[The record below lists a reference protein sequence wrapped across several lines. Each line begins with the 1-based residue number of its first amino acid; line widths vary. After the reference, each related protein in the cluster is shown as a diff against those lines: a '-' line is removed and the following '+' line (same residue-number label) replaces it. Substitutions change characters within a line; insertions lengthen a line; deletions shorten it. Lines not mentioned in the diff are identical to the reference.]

1 MAAGTEHSVAAA
13 THEAKQPL
21 DISRP
26 PAGVLVIDG
35 FLDEAEISDA
45 LTQLERLE
53 QERGDQQ
60 TATCPAKR
68 QFLIN
73 VPAVADRLRSEIDAS
88 LGLVPIEAT
97 EGGAP
102 QQEWLPAR
110 VMRGPTAAHRD
121 EPQSA
126 APWAQNLDATKLD
139 KEAYR
144 GGYIA
149 IVYLGGDGA
158 LVLGSGPAAR
168 EVPVVPGRLVAWP
181 NTDFVHSAHGHE
193 RRLLGPLAVVPGDR
207 TAPLWLTVIASL
219 MLKPRD
225 AYFLQ
230 GMFIAIIAWLI
241 AQLTMGIVF
250 LDDDSKCS
258 SNAAPFGL
266 AIWNLTSFCWKAF
279 IMAYFII
286 FLSCSEDERKA
297 RFHRQVTFYLLV
309 IHWVWIILGLV
320 ITVNI
325 NISGSHSSCPPGLY
339 WFTVLSIA
347 ALYVNMS
354 LMMVP
359 VALEYTKWQALAIG
373 GPCVGACAVVALALA
388 TEVPWFGVILVA
400 ASTFPTLVILNLV
413 AIDVRKLVF
422 YKAYLL
428 EKIEKLEHKLAKAKQ
443 EGDEGD
449 VDEYSRKLADR
460 RAELASLGN
469 SSTRAPREGEVVEAA
484 SVGIIPPGGVEV
496 EAPPGRLGLRFET
509 GTGHLVI
516 SVAPTSALAGRVSV
530 GDRLVSIRAPGREFY
545 CGSLRTGSDI
555 VAEFRA
561 TAGTKR
567 VLTFARDSKRQSLL
581 QAHWEGSRK

>member
-26 PAGVLVIDG
+26 PAGILIVDN

-45 LTQLERLE
+45 LTQLDRLE

-110 VMRGPTAAHRD
+110 VMHGPTAEHRD

-126 APWAQNLDATKLD
+126 APWAQSLDATRQLD
-139 KEAYR
+139 ANKEAYR

-181 NTDFVHSAHGHE
+181 NTDFVHSAVGHE

-207 TAPLWLTVIASL
+207 TAPLWLTVIASAVGGSPIFKGI
-219 MLKPRD
+219 MC
-225 AYFLQ
+225 
-230 GMFIAIIAWLI
+230 AIIAWLI

-279 IMAYFII
+279 IMAYFVI
-286 FLSCSEDERKA
+286 FLKGTEDERKA

-320 ITVNI
+320 ITINI
-325 NISGSHSSCPPGLY
+325 DISGSHSSCPSGLY

-373 GPCVGACAVVALALA
+373 GPIVGACAVVALALA

-413 AIDVRKLVF
+413 AIDVRKFIF

-428 EKIEKLEHKLAKAKQ
+428 EEIEKLEHKLAKAKQ
-443 EGDEGD
+443 EDEPGS

-509 GTGHLVI
+509 GTGHQVI
-516 SVAPTSALAGRVSV
+516 SVSASSPLAGRVSV

-581 QAHWEGSRK
+581 QAH

>member
-1 MAAGTEHSVAAA
+1 MVRPGRGG
-13 THEAKQPL
+13 EAKQPL

-26 PAGVLVIDG
+26 PAGILIVDN

-45 LTQLERLE
+45 LTQLDRLE

-97 EGGAP
+97 EGAP

-126 APWAQNLDATKLD
+126 APWAQNLDDATKLD
-139 KEAYR
+139 ANKEAYR

-219 MLKPRD
+219 MLSPME
-225 AYFLQ
+225 AA
-230 GMFIAIIAWLI
+230 FIQVTMGGIIAWLI

-279 IMAYFII
+279 IMAFFII
-286 FLSCSEDERKA
+286 GQMLPCAWFRSSNDKAGATRRDELVLY
-297 RFHRQVTFYLLV
+297 VTFYLLA
-309 IHWVWIILGLV
+309 IHMVWIILGSV
-320 ITVNI
+320 ITAQI
-325 NISGSHSSCPPGLY
+325 PRHSSCPSGLY
-339 WFTVLSIA
+339 WFTAVSIS

-354 LMMVP
+354 MMMVP
-359 VALEYTKWQALAIG
+359 AALKYTKWTALAIG
-373 GPCVGACAVVALALA
+373 GLIVVACTIVALDQA
-388 TEVPWFGVILVA
+388 TELPAFGVILVA
-400 ASTFPTLVILNLV
+400 ASTFPASVIVGLM
-413 AIDVRKLVF
+413 AIDVCSWWRG
-422 YKAYLL
+422 A
-428 EKIEKLEHKLAKAKQ
+428 
-443 EGDEGD
+443 
-449 VDEYSRKLADR
+449 
-460 RAELASLGN
+460 
-469 SSTRAPREGEVVEAA
+469 AP
-484 SVGIIPPGGVEV
+484 
-496 EAPPGRLGLRFET
+496 
-509 GTGHLVI
+509 
-516 SVAPTSALAGRVSV
+516 
-530 GDRLVSIRAPGREFY
+530 
-545 CGSLRTGSDI
+545 
-555 VAEFRA
+555 
-561 TAGTKR
+561 K
-567 VLTFARDSKRQSLL
+567 K
-581 QAHWEGSRK
+581 KKKK

>member
-26 PAGVLVIDG
+26 PAGILIVDG

-88 LGLVPIEAT
+88 LGLVTIEAT

-126 APWAQNLDATKLD
+126 APWAQSLDATKLD

-181 NTDFVHSAHGHE
+181 NTDFVHSAVGHE

-219 MLKPRD
+219 MLKPREV
-225 AYFLQ
+225 YFLQ
-230 GMFIAIIAWLI
+230 GMFIAIVAWLI

-279 IMAYFII
+279 IMAFFVI
-286 FLSCSEDERKA
+286 SAGEGGEREQ
-297 RFHRQVTFYLLV
+297 RFRGQVTFYLLV
-309 IHWVWIILGLV
+309 VHMVWIILGSV
-320 ITVNI
+320 ITAQI
-325 NISGSHSSCPPGLY
+325 PRHSSCPSRLY
-339 WFTVLSIA
+339 WFTVVSIL
-347 ALYVNMS
+347 ALYVNTSM
-354 LMMVP
+354 MMVP
-359 VALEYTKWQALAIG
+359 AALKYTKWRVLAIG
-373 GPCVGACAVVALALA
+373 GLIVVACTIVALDQA
-388 TEVPWFGVILVA
+388 TELPTFGVILVA
-400 ASTFPTLVILNLV
+400 ASTFPASVILGLV
-413 AIDVRKLVF
+413 AIDVLSLCRWAAPKRK
-422 YKAYLL
+422 K
-428 EKIEKLEHKLAKAKQ
+428 K
-443 EGDEGD
+443 
-449 VDEYSRKLADR
+449 
-460 RAELASLGN
+460 
-469 SSTRAPREGEVVEAA
+469 
-484 SVGIIPPGGVEV
+484 
-496 EAPPGRLGLRFET
+496 
-509 GTGHLVI
+509 
-516 SVAPTSALAGRVSV
+516 
-530 GDRLVSIRAPGREFY
+530 
-545 CGSLRTGSDI
+545 
-555 VAEFRA
+555 
-561 TAGTKR
+561 
-567 VLTFARDSKRQSLL
+567 
-581 QAHWEGSRK
+581 

>member
-1 MAAGTEHSVAAA
+1 MLALMRHNLPPAA

-26 PAGVLVIDG
+26 PAGILIVDS

-53 QERGDQQ
+53 KERGDQQ

-126 APWAQNLDATKLD
+126 APWAQSLDATKLD

-181 NTDFVHSAHGHE
+181 NTDFVHSAVGHE

-207 TAPLWLTVIASL
+207 TAPLWLTVIASAVGGSPIFKGI
-219 MLKPRD
+219 MC
-225 AYFLQ
+225 
-230 GMFIAIIAWLI
+230 AIIAWLI

-258 SNAAPFGL
+258 SDAAPFGL

-309 IHWVWIILGLV
+309 IHWVWIILGSV
-320 ITVNI
+320 ITAQI
-325 NISGSHSSCPPGLY
+325 PRHLSCPSRLY
-339 WFTVLSIA
+339 WFTAVSIL
-347 ALYVNMS
+347 ALYVNTSM
-354 LMMVP
+354 MMVP
-359 VALEYTKWQALAIG
+359 AALKYTKWRVLAIG
-373 GPCVGACAVVALALA
+373 GLIVGACTIVALDQA
-388 TEVPWFGVILVA
+388 TELPAFGVILVA
-400 ASTFPTLVILNLV
+400 ASTFPASVILGLV
-413 AIDVRKLVF
+413 AIDVRSWWRGAAPKKKKKSPPATPVRAVQ
-422 YKAYLL
+422 KA
-428 EKIEKLEHKLAKAKQ
+428 
-443 EGDEGD
+443 
-449 VDEYSRKLADR
+449 
-460 RAELASLGN
+460 
-469 SSTRAPREGEVVEAA
+469 
-484 SVGIIPPGGVEV
+484 
-496 EAPPGRLGLRFET
+496 
-509 GTGHLVI
+509 
-516 SVAPTSALAGRVSV
+516 
-530 GDRLVSIRAPGREFY
+530 
-545 CGSLRTGSDI
+545 
-555 VAEFRA
+555 
-561 TAGTKR
+561 
-567 VLTFARDSKRQSLL
+567 
-581 QAHWEGSRK
+581 

>member
-1 MAAGTEHSVAAA
+1 MLALMRHNLPPAV

-26 PAGVLVIDG
+26 PAGVLVIDS

-45 LTQLERLE
+45 LTQLDRLE
-53 QERGDQQ
+53 KERGDQQ
-60 TATCPAKR
+60 TACPAKR

-110 VMRGPTAAHRD
+110 VMHGPTAAHRD

-126 APWAQNLDATKLD
+126 APWAQSLDATKQLD
-139 KEAYR
+139 ANKEAYR

-193 RRLLGPLAVVPGDR
+193 RRLIGPLAVVPGDR

-230 GMFIAIIAWLI
+230 GMFIAIVAWLI

-266 AIWNLTSFCWKAF
+266 AIWNLRSFCWKAF
-279 IMAYFII
+279 IMAFFII
-286 FLSCSEDERKA
+286 GQMLPCGWFRSSNDGAGATRRDELVL
-297 RFHRQVTFYLLV
+297 HVTFYLLV
-309 IHWVWIILGLV
+309 VHMVWIILGSV
-320 ITVNI
+320 ITAQI
-325 NISGSHSSCPPGLY
+325 PRHSSCPSGLY
-339 WFTVLSIA
+339 WFTVVSIL
-347 ALYVNMS
+347 ALYVNTSM
-354 LMMVP
+354 MMVP
-359 VALEYTKWQALAIG
+359 AALKYTKWRVLAIG
-373 GPCVGACAVVALALA
+373 GLIVGAWTIVALDQA
-388 TEVPWFGVILVA
+388 TELPAFGRMLVA
-400 ASTFPTLVILNLV
+400 ASTFPASVILGLV
-413 AIDVRKLVF
+413 AIDVL
-422 YKAYLL
+422 
-428 EKIEKLEHKLAKAKQ
+428 
-443 EGDEGD
+443 
-449 VDEYSRKLADR
+449 
-460 RAELASLGN
+460 SLC
-469 SSTRAPREGEVVEAA
+469 RWAAP
-484 SVGIIPPGGVEV
+484 
-496 EAPPGRLGLRFET
+496 
-509 GTGHLVI
+509 
-516 SVAPTSALAGRVSV
+516 
-530 GDRLVSIRAPGREFY
+530 
-545 CGSLRTGSDI
+545 
-555 VAEFRA
+555 
-561 TAGTKR
+561 K
-567 VLTFARDSKRQSLL
+567 K
-581 QAHWEGSRK
+581 KKK

>member
-26 PAGVLVIDG
+26 PAGILIVDN

-45 LTQLERLE
+45 LTQLDRLE

-110 VMRGPTAAHRD
+110 VMHGPTAEHRD

-126 APWAQNLDATKLD
+126 APWAQSLDATKQLD
-139 KEAYR
+139 ANKEAYR

-181 NTDFVHSAHGHE
+181 NTDFVHSAVGHE

-207 TAPLWLTVIASL
+207 TAPLWLTVIASAVGGSPIFKGI
-219 MLKPRD
+219 MC
-225 AYFLQ
+225 
-230 GMFIAIIAWLI
+230 AIVAWLI

-279 IMAYFII
+279 IMAFFIYGESI
-286 FLSCSEDERKA
+286 VADGDERA
-297 RFHRQVTFYLLV
+297 HATFYLLV
-309 IHWVWIILGLV
+309 IHWVWIILGR
-320 ITVNI
+320 
-325 NISGSHSSCPPGLY
+325 SSPPK
-339 WFTVLSIA
+339 S
-347 ALYVNMS
+347 
-354 LMMVP
+354 
-359 VALEYTKWQALAIG
+359 LAIRLA
-373 GPCVGACAVVALALA
+373 PQAC
-388 TEVPWFGVILVA
+388 
-400 ASTFPTLVILNLV
+400 
-413 AIDVRKLVF
+413 
-422 YKAYLL
+422 
-428 EKIEKLEHKLAKAKQ
+428 
-443 EGDEGD
+443 
-449 VDEYSRKLADR
+449 
-460 RAELASLGN
+460 
-469 SSTRAPREGEVVEAA
+469 
-484 SVGIIPPGGVEV
+484 
-496 EAPPGRLGLRFET
+496 
-509 GTGHLVI
+509 
-516 SVAPTSALAGRVSV
+516 
-530 GDRLVSIRAPGREFY
+530 
-545 CGSLRTGSDI
+545 TGSP
-555 VAEFRA
+555 R
-561 TAGTKR
+561 
-567 VLTFARDSKRQSLL
+567 SL
-581 QAHWEGSRK
+581 SPRYTSTCR

>member
-1 MAAGTEHSVAAA
+1 MALMRHNLPPAAR
-13 THEAKQPL
+13 HEAKQPL

-26 PAGVLVIDG
+26 PAGVLVIDS
-35 FLDEAEISDA
+35 FLDETEISDA

-53 QERGDQQ
+53 KERGDQQ

-97 EGGAP
+97 EGAP

-110 VMRGPTAAHRD
+110 VMRGPTAEHRD

-126 APWAQNLDATKLD
+126 APWAQSLDATKLD

-158 LVLGSGPAAR
+158 LVLGSGPSAR

-207 TAPLWLTVIASL
+207 TAPLWLTVIPSVTGSGPL
-219 MLKPRD
+219 YIL
-225 AYFLQ
+225 
-230 GMFIAIIAWLI
+230 GAIIAWLI

-279 IMAYFII
+279 IMAFFII
-286 FLSCSEDERKA
+286 GQMLPCAWFRSSNDEAGATR
-297 RFHRQVTFYLLV
+297 RDELVLHVTFYLLV
-309 IHWVWIILGLV
+309 IHMVWIILGSV
-320 ITVNI
+320 ITAQI
-325 NISGSHSSCPPGLY
+325 PRHSSCPSGLY
-339 WFTVLSIA
+339 WFTVVSIL

-354 LMMVP
+354 MMMVP
-359 VALEYTKWQALAIG
+359 AALKYTKWRVLAIG
-373 GPCVGACAVVALALA
+373 GLIVGAWTIVALDQA
-388 TEVPWFGVILVA
+388 TELPAFGRILVA
-400 ASTFPTLVILNLV
+400 ASTFPASVIVGLV
-413 AIDVRKLVF
+413 AIDVL
-422 YKAYLL
+422 
-428 EKIEKLEHKLAKAKQ
+428 
-443 EGDEGD
+443 
-449 VDEYSRKLADR
+449 
-460 RAELASLGN
+460 SLC
-469 SSTRAPREGEVVEAA
+469 RWAAP
-484 SVGIIPPGGVEV
+484 
-496 EAPPGRLGLRFET
+496 
-509 GTGHLVI
+509 
-516 SVAPTSALAGRVSV
+516 
-530 GDRLVSIRAPGREFY
+530 
-545 CGSLRTGSDI
+545 
-555 VAEFRA
+555 
-561 TAGTKR
+561 K
-567 VLTFARDSKRQSLL
+567 K
-581 QAHWEGSRK
+581 KKK

>member
-1 MAAGTEHSVAAA
+1 MALMRHNLPPAA

-26 PAGVLVIDG
+26 PAGILIVDN

-45 LTQLERLE
+45 LTQLDRLE
-53 QERGDQQ
+53 QERGD
-60 TATCPAKR
+60 TGSATCPAKR

-110 VMRGPTAAHRD
+110 VMHGPTAAHRD

-126 APWAQNLDATKLD
+126 APWARDLDATKQLD
-139 KEAYR
+139 ANKEAYR

-219 MLKPRD
+219 MLKPREV
-225 AYFLQ
+225 YFLQ
-230 GMFIAIIAWLI
+230 GMFIAIVAWLI

-279 IMAYFII
+279 IMAFYFIGPVLI
-286 FLSCSEDERKA
+286 DKFGPRRRYEA
-297 RFHRQVTFYLLV
+297 REAAKNTLGQVTFYLLV
-309 IHWVWIILGLV
+309 VHMVWIILGSV
-320 ITVNI
+320 ITAQI
-325 NISGSHSSCPPGLY
+325 PRHSSCPSGLY
-339 WFTVLSIA
+339 WFTAVSIL
-347 ALYVNMS
+347 ALYVNTSM
-354 LMMVP
+354 MMVP
-359 VALEYTKWQALAIG
+359 AALKYTKWRVLAIG
-373 GPCVGACAVVALALA
+373 GLIVGAWTIVALDQA
-388 TEVPWFGVILVA
+388 TELPAFGVILVA
-400 ASTFPTLVILNLV
+400 SSTFPATVIVGLV
-413 AIDVRKLVF
+413 AIDVL
-422 YKAYLL
+422 
-428 EKIEKLEHKLAKAKQ
+428 
-443 EGDEGD
+443 
-449 VDEYSRKLADR
+449 
-460 RAELASLGN
+460 SLC
-469 SSTRAPREGEVVEAA
+469 RWAAP
-484 SVGIIPPGGVEV
+484 
-496 EAPPGRLGLRFET
+496 
-509 GTGHLVI
+509 
-516 SVAPTSALAGRVSV
+516 
-530 GDRLVSIRAPGREFY
+530 
-545 CGSLRTGSDI
+545 
-555 VAEFRA
+555 
-561 TAGTKR
+561 K
-567 VLTFARDSKRQSLL
+567 K
-581 QAHWEGSRK
+581 KKK

>member
-1 MAAGTEHSVAAA
+1 MLALMRHNLPPAA

-26 PAGVLVIDG
+26 PAGVLVIDS

-53 QERGDQQ
+53 KERGDQQ
-60 TATCPAKR
+60 TACPAKR

-110 VMRGPTAAHRD
+110 VMHGPTAAHRD

-126 APWAQNLDATKLD
+126 APWAQSLDATKQLD
-139 KEAYR
+139 ANKEAYR

-181 NTDFVHSAHGHE
+181 NTDFVHSAVGHE

-230 GMFIAIIAWLI
+230 GMFIAIVAWLI

-266 AIWNLTSFCWKAF
+266 AIWNLRSFCWKAF
-279 IMAYFII
+279 IMAFYIIGMVLIDI
-286 FLSCSEDERKA
+286 FLKGTEDERKA

-320 ITVNI
+320 ITINI
-325 NISGSHSSCPPGLY
+325 DISGSHSSCPSRLY
-339 WFTVLSIA
+339 WFTVVSIL

-354 LMMVP
+354 IFFLGF
-359 VALEYTKWQALAIG
+359 ALKYTTWQALAIG
-373 GPCVGACAVVALALA
+373 GPSVGACAIVALNLA
-388 TEVPWFGVILVA
+388 TELPALGVILVA
-400 ASTFPTLVILNLV
+400 ASTFPTLVILGLV
-413 AIDVRKLVF
+413 AIDVRSWWCG
-422 YKAYLL
+422 AAP
-428 EKIEKLEHKLAKAKQ
+428 EKKE
-443 EGDEGD
+443 
-449 VDEYSRKLADR
+449 
-460 RAELASLGN
+460 
-469 SSTRAPREGEVVEAA
+469 
-484 SVGIIPPGGVEV
+484 
-496 EAPPGRLGLRFET
+496 
-509 GTGHLVI
+509 
-516 SVAPTSALAGRVSV
+516 
-530 GDRLVSIRAPGREFY
+530 
-545 CGSLRTGSDI
+545 
-555 VAEFRA
+555 
-561 TAGTKR
+561 
-567 VLTFARDSKRQSLL
+567 
-581 QAHWEGSRK
+581 

>member
-1 MAAGTEHSVAAA
+1 MVALMRHNLPPAA

-53 QERGDQQ
+53 KERGDQQ
-60 TATCPAKR
+60 TACPAKR

-110 VMRGPTAAHRD
+110 VMHGPTAAHRD

-126 APWAQNLDATKLD
+126 APWAQNLDATKQLD
-139 KEAYR
+139 ANKEAYR

-181 NTDFVHSAHGHE
+181 NTNFVHSAHGHE

-219 MLKPRD
+219 MLSPME
-225 AYFLQ
+225 AA
-230 GMFIAIIAWLI
+230 FIQVTVGGIIAWLI

-279 IMAYFII
+279 IMAYFI
-286 FLSCSEDERKA
+286 FVKSTKDERKQEF
-297 RFHRQVTFYLLV
+297 RGQLIFYLLV
-309 IHWVWIILGLV
+309 VHMVWIILGSV
-320 ITVNI
+320 ITAQI
-325 NISGSHSSCPPGLY
+325 PRHSSCPSGLY
-339 WFTVLSIA
+339 WFTVVSIL
-347 ALYVNMS
+347 ALYVNTSM
-354 LMMVP
+354 MMVP
-359 VALEYTKWQALAIG
+359 AALKYTKWRVLAIG
-373 GPCVGACAVVALALA
+373 GLIVVACTIVALDQA
-388 TEVPWFGVILVA
+388 TELPAFGRILVA
-400 ASTFPTLVILNLV
+400 ASTFPATVIVGLV
-413 AIDVRKLVF
+413 AIDVRSLCRWAAPK
-422 YKAYLL
+422 
-428 EKIEKLEHKLAKAKQ
+428 
-443 EGDEGD
+443 
-449 VDEYSRKLADR
+449 RK
-460 RAELASLGN
+460 
-469 SSTRAPREGEVVEAA
+469 
-484 SVGIIPPGGVEV
+484 
-496 EAPPGRLGLRFET
+496 
-509 GTGHLVI
+509 
-516 SVAPTSALAGRVSV
+516 
-530 GDRLVSIRAPGREFY
+530 
-545 CGSLRTGSDI
+545 
-555 VAEFRA
+555 
-561 TAGTKR
+561 K
-567 VLTFARDSKRQSLL
+567 K
-581 QAHWEGSRK
+581 

>member
-1 MAAGTEHSVAAA
+1 MLALMRHNLPPAA

-26 PAGVLVIDG
+26 PAGILIVDG

-126 APWAQNLDATKLD
+126 APWAQNLDDATKLD
-139 KEAYR
+139 ANKEAYR

-181 NTDFVHSAHGHE
+181 NTDFVHSAVGHE

-207 TAPLWLTVIASL
+207 TAPLWLTVIASAVGGSPIFPGI
-219 MLKPRD
+219 MC
-225 AYFLQ
+225 
-230 GMFIAIIAWLI
+230 AIIAWLI

-279 IMAYFII
+279 IMAFFVI
-286 FLSCSEDERKA
+286 SAGEGGEREQ
-297 RFHRQVTFYLLV
+297 RFRGQVTFYLLV
-309 IHWVWIILGLV
+309 VHMVWIILGSV
-320 ITVNI
+320 ITAQI
-325 NISGSHSSCPPGLY
+325 PRHSSCPSRLY
-339 WFTVLSIA
+339 WFTVVSIL
-347 ALYVNMS
+347 ALYVNTSM
-354 LMMVP
+354 MMVP
-359 VALEYTKWQALAIG
+359 AALKYTKWRVLAIG
-373 GPCVGACAVVALALA
+373 GLIVVACTIVALDQA
-388 TEVPWFGVILVA
+388 TELPTFGVILVA
-400 ASTFPTLVILNLV
+400 ASTFPASVILGLV
-413 AIDVRKLVF
+413 AIDVLSLCRWAAPKRK
-422 YKAYLL
+422 K
-428 EKIEKLEHKLAKAKQ
+428 K
-443 EGDEGD
+443 
-449 VDEYSRKLADR
+449 
-460 RAELASLGN
+460 
-469 SSTRAPREGEVVEAA
+469 
-484 SVGIIPPGGVEV
+484 
-496 EAPPGRLGLRFET
+496 
-509 GTGHLVI
+509 
-516 SVAPTSALAGRVSV
+516 
-530 GDRLVSIRAPGREFY
+530 
-545 CGSLRTGSDI
+545 
-555 VAEFRA
+555 
-561 TAGTKR
+561 
-567 VLTFARDSKRQSLL
+567 
-581 QAHWEGSRK
+581 

>member
-1 MAAGTEHSVAAA
+1 MRAHAPPAA

-26 PAGVLVIDG
+26 PAGILIVDN

-45 LTQLERLE
+45 LTQLDRLE

-110 VMRGPTAAHRD
+110 VMHGPTAAHRD

-126 APWAQNLDATKLD
+126 APWAQNLDATKLAN

-168 EVPVVPGRLVAWP
+168 EVPVKPGRLVAWP

-207 TAPLWLTVIASL
+207 TAPLWLTVIASITGRGAQVL
-219 MLKPRD
+219 TGIM
-225 AYFLQ
+225 Y
-230 GMFIAIIAWLI
+230 AIVAWLI

-266 AIWNLTSFCWKAF
+266 AIWT
-279 IMAYFII
+279 
-286 FLSCSEDERKA
+286 
-297 RFHRQVTFYLLV
+297 
-309 IHWVWIILGLV
+309 
-320 ITVNI
+320 
-325 NISGSHSSCPPGLY
+325 
-339 WFTVLSIA
+339 
-347 ALYVNMS
+347 
-354 LMMVP
+354 
-359 VALEYTKWQALAIG
+359 
-373 GPCVGACAVVALALA
+373 
-388 TEVPWFGVILVA
+388 
-400 ASTFPTLVILNLV
+400 
-413 AIDVRKLVF
+413 
-422 YKAYLL
+422 
-428 EKIEKLEHKLAKAKQ
+428 
-443 EGDEGD
+443 
-449 VDEYSRKLADR
+449 
-460 RAELASLGN
+460 
-469 SSTRAPREGEVVEAA
+469 
-484 SVGIIPPGGVEV
+484 
-496 EAPPGRLGLRFET
+496 
-509 GTGHLVI
+509 
-516 SVAPTSALAGRVSV
+516 
-530 GDRLVSIRAPGREFY
+530 
-545 CGSLRTGSDI
+545 
-555 VAEFRA
+555 
-561 TAGTKR
+561 
-567 VLTFARDSKRQSLL
+567 
-581 QAHWEGSRK
+581 

>member
-45 LTQLERLE
+45 LTQLDRLE
-53 QERGDQQ
+53 QERGD
-60 TATCPAKR
+60 TGSATCPAKR

-102 QQEWLPAR
+102 KQEWLPAR
-110 VMRGPTAAHRD
+110 VMHGPTVEHRD

-126 APWAQNLDATKLD
+126 APWAQNLDATKQLD
-139 KEAYR
+139 ANKDAYR

-207 TAPLWLTVIASL
+207 TAPLWLTVIASVTGRGARFIPV
-219 MLKPRD
+219 MLC
-225 AYFLQ
+225 
-230 GMFIAIIAWLI
+230 AIVFWLI

-320 ITVNI
+320 INI
-325 NISGSHSSCPPGLY
+325 NISGSHSSCPSRLY
-339 WFTVLSIA
+339 WFTVVSIL

-354 LMMVP
+354 IASACH
-359 VALEYTKWQALAIG
+359 ALKYTTWQALAIG
-373 GPCVGACAVVALALA
+373 GPSVGACAIVALNLA
-388 TEVPWFGVILVA
+388 TELPALGVILVA
-400 ASTFPTLVILNLV
+400 ASTFPTLVILGLV
-413 AIDVRKLVF
+413 AIDVRSWWCG
-422 YKAYLL
+422 AAP
-428 EKIEKLEHKLAKAKQ
+428 EKKKK
-443 EGDEGD
+443 
-449 VDEYSRKLADR
+449 
-460 RAELASLGN
+460 
-469 SSTRAPREGEVVEAA
+469 
-484 SVGIIPPGGVEV
+484 
-496 EAPPGRLGLRFET
+496 
-509 GTGHLVI
+509 
-516 SVAPTSALAGRVSV
+516 
-530 GDRLVSIRAPGREFY
+530 
-545 CGSLRTGSDI
+545 
-555 VAEFRA
+555 
-561 TAGTKR
+561 
-567 VLTFARDSKRQSLL
+567 
-581 QAHWEGSRK
+581 

>member
-21 DISRP
+21 DISHP
-26 PAGVLVIDG
+26 PAGVLVVDN

-45 LTQLERLE
+45 LTQLDRLE
-53 QERGDQQ
+53 KERGDQQ
-60 TATCPAKR
+60 TTCPAKR

-110 VMRGPTAAHRD
+110 VMHGPTAEHRD

-126 APWAQNLDATKLD
+126 APWAQNLDDATKLD
-139 KEAYR
+139 ANKEAYR

-207 TAPLWLTVIASL
+207 TAPLWLTVIASAVGND
-219 MLKPRD
+219 PRFK
-225 AYFLQ
+225 AI
-230 GMFIAIIAWLI
+230 MCAIIAWLI

-279 IMAYFII
+279 IMAF
-286 FLSCSEDERKA
+286 F
-297 RFHRQVTFYLLV
+297 
-309 IHWVWIILGLV
+309 
-320 ITVNI
+320 
-325 NISGSHSSCPPGLY
+325 
-339 WFTVLSIA
+339 SI
-347 ALYVNMS
+347 
-354 LMMVP
+354 
-359 VALEYTKWQALAIG
+359 G
-373 GPCVGACAVVALALA
+373 
-388 TEVPWFGVILVA
+388 
-400 ASTFPTLVILNLV
+400 
-413 AIDVRKLVF
+413 
-422 YKAYLL
+422 
-428 EKIEKLEHKLAKAKQ
+428 
-443 EGDEGD
+443 
-449 VDEYSRKLADR
+449 
-460 RAELASLGN
+460 
-469 SSTRAPREGEVVEAA
+469 
-484 SVGIIPPGGVEV
+484 
-496 EAPPGRLGLRFET
+496 
-509 GTGHLVI
+509 
-516 SVAPTSALAGRVSV
+516 
-530 GDRLVSIRAPGREFY
+530 
-545 CGSLRTGSDI
+545 
-555 VAEFRA
+555 
-561 TAGTKR
+561 
-567 VLTFARDSKRQSLL
+567 
-581 QAHWEGSRK
+581 

>member
-1 MAAGTEHSVAAA
+1 MRHNLPPAA

-21 DISRP
+21 DISRT
-26 PAGVLVIDG
+26 PAGVLVIDN

-45 LTQLERLE
+45 LTQLDRLE

-110 VMRGPTAAHRD
+110 VMHGPTAEHRD

-126 APWAQNLDATKLD
+126 APWAQSLDATKLD

-181 NTDFVHSAHGHE
+181 NTDFVHSAVGHE

-230 GMFIAIIAWLI
+230 GMFIAIVAWLI

-279 IMAYFII
+279 IVAYFSIRPLNY
-286 FLSCSEDERKA
+286 FSNPREFSL
-297 RFHRQVTFYLLV
+297 FFYLLV
-309 IHWVWIILGLV
+309 IHWVWIIFGLV
-320 ITVNI
+320 ITINI
-325 NISGSHSSCPPGLY
+325 DISGSHSSCPSRLY
-339 WFTVLSIA
+339 WFTVVSIL

-354 LMMVP
+354 IFFLGF
-359 VALEYTKWQALAIG
+359 ALKYTTWQALAIG
-373 GPCVGACAVVALALA
+373 GPSVGACAIVALNLA
-388 TEVPWFGVILVA
+388 TELPAWGVILVA
-400 ASTFPTLVILNLV
+400 LSISPTLLILGLV
-413 AIDVRKLVF
+413 R
-422 YKAYLL
+422 YP
-428 EKIEKLEHKLAKAKQ
+428 
-443 EGDEGD
+443 
-449 VDEYSRKLADR
+449 
-460 RAELASLGN
+460 EL
-469 SSTRAPREGEVVEAA
+469 R
-484 SVGIIPPGGVEV
+484 SVG
-496 EAPPGRLGLRFET
+496 AGL
-509 GTGHLVI
+509 
-516 SVAPTSALAGRVSV
+516 
-530 GDRLVSIRAPGREFY
+530 
-545 CGSLRTGSDI
+545 
-555 VAEFRA
+555 
-561 TAGTKR
+561 
-567 VLTFARDSKRQSLL
+567 
-581 QAHWEGSRK
+581 

>member
-21 DISRP
+21 DISHP
-26 PAGVLVIDG
+26 PAGVLVVDN

-45 LTQLERLE
+45 LTQLDRLE

-207 TAPLWLTVIASL
+207 TAPLWLTVIASAVGGSPIFKGI
-219 MLKPRD
+219 MC
-225 AYFLQ
+225 
-230 GMFIAIIAWLI
+230 AIIAWLI

-279 IMAYFII
+279 IMAFFVI
-286 FLSCSEDERKA
+286 SAGEGGEREQ
-297 RFHRQVTFYLLV
+297 RFRGQVIFYLLV
-309 IHWVWIILGLV
+309 VHMVWIILGSV
-320 ITVNI
+320 ITAQI
-325 NISGSHSSCPPGLY
+325 PRHSSCPSGLY
-339 WFTVLSIA
+339 WFTAVSIL
-347 ALYVNMS
+347 ALYVNTSM
-354 LMMVP
+354 MMVP
-359 VALEYTKWQALAIG
+359 AALKYTKWRVLAIG
-373 GPCVGACAVVALALA
+373 GLIVGAWTIVALGQA
-388 TEVPWFGVILVA
+388 TELPAFGRILVA
-400 ASTFPTLVILNLV
+400 ASTFPASVILGLV
-413 AIDVRKLVF
+413 AIDVL
-422 YKAYLL
+422 
-428 EKIEKLEHKLAKAKQ
+428 
-443 EGDEGD
+443 
-449 VDEYSRKLADR
+449 
-460 RAELASLGN
+460 SLC
-469 SSTRAPREGEVVEAA
+469 RWAAP
-484 SVGIIPPGGVEV
+484 
-496 EAPPGRLGLRFET
+496 
-509 GTGHLVI
+509 
-516 SVAPTSALAGRVSV
+516 
-530 GDRLVSIRAPGREFY
+530 
-545 CGSLRTGSDI
+545 
-555 VAEFRA
+555 
-561 TAGTKR
+561 KM
-567 VLTFARDSKRQSLL
+567 K
-581 QAHWEGSRK
+581 KK

>member
-1 MAAGTEHSVAAA
+1 MLALMRHNLPPAA

-26 PAGVLVIDG
+26 PAGVLVIDS

-45 LTQLERLE
+45 LTQLDRLE
-53 QERGDQQ
+53 KERGDQQ
-60 TATCPAKR
+60 TACPAKR

-126 APWAQNLDATKLD
+126 APWAQNLDDATKLD
-139 KEAYR
+139 ANKEAYR

-193 RRLLGPLAVVPGDR
+193 RRLIGPLAVVPGDR

-266 AIWNLTSFCWKAF
+266 AIWNLRSFCWKAF
-279 IMAYFII
+279 IMAFFII
-286 FLSCSEDERKA
+286 GQMLPCGWFRSSNDGAGATRRDELVL
-297 RFHRQVTFYLLV
+297 HVTFYLLV
-309 IHWVWIILGLV
+309 VHMVWIILGSV
-320 ITVNI
+320 ITAQI
-325 NISGSHSSCPPGLY
+325 PRHSSCPSGLY
-339 WFTVLSIA
+339 WFTVVSIL
-347 ALYVNMS
+347 ALYVNTSM
-354 LMMVP
+354 MMVP
-359 VALEYTKWQALAIG
+359 AALKYTKWRVLAIG
-373 GPCVGACAVVALALA
+373 GLIVGAWTIVALDQA
-388 TEVPWFGVILVA
+388 TELPAFGRILVA
-400 ASTFPTLVILNLV
+400 AATFPASVSLGLV
-413 AIDVRKLVF
+413 AIDVL
-422 YKAYLL
+422 
-428 EKIEKLEHKLAKAKQ
+428 
-443 EGDEGD
+443 
-449 VDEYSRKLADR
+449 
-460 RAELASLGN
+460 SLC
-469 SSTRAPREGEVVEAA
+469 RWAA
-484 SVGIIPPGGVEV
+484 S
-496 EAPPGRLGLRFET
+496 
-509 GTGHLVI
+509 
-516 SVAPTSALAGRVSV
+516 
-530 GDRLVSIRAPGREFY
+530 
-545 CGSLRTGSDI
+545 
-555 VAEFRA
+555 
-561 TAGTKR
+561 K
-567 VLTFARDSKRQSLL
+567 K
-581 QAHWEGSRK
+581 KKK

>member
-1 MAAGTEHSVAAA
+1 MALMRHNLPPAAR
-13 THEAKQPL
+13 HEAKQPL

-26 PAGVLVIDG
+26 PAGILIVDN

-45 LTQLERLE
+45 LTQLDRLE

-97 EGGAP
+97 EGAP

-110 VMRGPTAAHRD
+110 VMHGPTAEHRD

-126 APWAQNLDATKLD
+126 APWAQNLDATKQLD
-139 KEAYR
+139 ANKDAYR

-181 NTDFVHSAHGHE
+181 NTEFVHSAHGHE
-193 RRLLGPLAVVPGDR
+193 RRLLGPLAVIPGDR

-219 MLKPRD
+219 MLSPME
-225 AYFLQ
+225 AA
-230 GMFIAIIAWLI
+230 FIQVMMGGIIAWLI

-279 IMAYFII
+279 IMAFFFIGKP
-286 FLSCSEDERKA
+286 EDERTK
-297 RFHRQVTFYLLV
+297 RFQFHKQVTFYLLV
-309 IHWVWIILGLV
+309 VHMVWIILGSV
-320 ITVNI
+320 ITAQI
-325 NISGSHSSCPPGLY
+325 PRHSSCPSGLY
-339 WFTVLSIA
+339 WFTAVSIS

-354 LMMVP
+354 MMMVP
-359 VALEYTKWQALAIG
+359 AALKYTKWKALAIG
-373 GPCVGACAVVALALA
+373 GMIVVACTIVALDLA
-388 TEVPWFGVILVA
+388 TELPAFGVILVA
-400 ASTFPTLVILNLV
+400 ASTFPASVIVGLM
-413 AIDVRKLVF
+413 AIDVRSWWRG
-422 YKAYLL
+422 A
-428 EKIEKLEHKLAKAKQ
+428 
-443 EGDEGD
+443 
-449 VDEYSRKLADR
+449 
-460 RAELASLGN
+460 
-469 SSTRAPREGEVVEAA
+469 AP
-484 SVGIIPPGGVEV
+484 
-496 EAPPGRLGLRFET
+496 
-509 GTGHLVI
+509 
-516 SVAPTSALAGRVSV
+516 
-530 GDRLVSIRAPGREFY
+530 
-545 CGSLRTGSDI
+545 
-555 VAEFRA
+555 
-561 TAGTKR
+561 K
-567 VLTFARDSKRQSLL
+567 K
-581 QAHWEGSRK
+581 KN

>member
-53 QERGDQQ
+53 KERGDQQ

-126 APWAQNLDATKLD
+126 APWAQNLDDATKLD
-139 KEAYR
+139 ANKEAYR

-219 MLKPRD
+219 MLKPREV
-225 AYFLQ
+225 YFLQ
-230 GMFIAIIAWLI
+230 GMFIAIVAWLI

-279 IMAYFII
+279 IVAYFSIRPLNYYSNRRE
-286 FLSCSEDERKA
+286 FNL
-297 RFHRQVTFYLLV
+297 FFYMLV

-320 ITVNI
+320 ITINI
-325 NISGSHSSCPPGLY
+325 DISGSHSSCPSRLY
-339 WFTVLSIA
+339 WFTVVSIL

-354 LMMVP
+354 IASACH
-359 VALEYTKWQALAIG
+359 ALKYTTWQALAIG
-373 GPCVGACAVVALALA
+373 GPSVGACAIVALNLA
-388 TEVPWFGVILVA
+388 TELPALGVILVA
-400 ASTFPTLVILNLV
+400 LSISPTLLILGLV
-413 AIDVRKLVF
+413 R
-422 YKAYLL
+422 YP
-428 EKIEKLEHKLAKAKQ
+428 
-443 EGDEGD
+443 
-449 VDEYSRKLADR
+449 
-460 RAELASLGN
+460 EL
-469 SSTRAPREGEVVEAA
+469 R
-484 SVGIIPPGGVEV
+484 SVG
-496 EAPPGRLGLRFET
+496 AGL
-509 GTGHLVI
+509 
-516 SVAPTSALAGRVSV
+516 
-530 GDRLVSIRAPGREFY
+530 
-545 CGSLRTGSDI
+545 
-555 VAEFRA
+555 
-561 TAGTKR
+561 
-567 VLTFARDSKRQSLL
+567 
-581 QAHWEGSRK
+581 

>member
-26 PAGVLVIDG
+26 PAGILIVDN

-45 LTQLERLE
+45 LTQLDRLE
-53 QERGDQQ
+53 KERGDQQ
-60 TATCPAKR
+60 TACPAKR

-126 APWAQNLDATKLD
+126 APWAQSLDATKLD

-230 GMFIAIIAWLI
+230 GMFIAIVAWLI

-279 IMAYFII
+279 IMAFFII
-286 FLSCSEDERKA
+286 GQVLIHKFGPRSTHEAQEHRRTHGGEDSKDTEAAAERLQGFLG
-297 RFHRQVTFYLLV
+297 QVLFYLLV
-309 IHWVWIILGLV
+309 VHMVWIILGSV
-320 ITVNI
+320 ITAQI
-325 NISGSHSSCPPGLY
+325 PRHSSCPSRLY
-339 WFTVLSIA
+339 WFTAVSIL
-347 ALYVNMS
+347 ALYVNTSM
-354 LMMVP
+354 MMVP
-359 VALEYTKWQALAIG
+359 AALKYTKWRVLAIG
-373 GPCVGACAVVALALA
+373 GLIVVACTIVALDQA
-388 TEVPWFGVILVA
+388 TELPAFGRILVA
-400 ASTFPTLVILNLV
+400 ASTFPASVIVGLV
-413 AIDVRKLVF
+413 AIDVCSWWRKYINSHQSDAAMFLV
-422 YKAYLL
+422 
-428 EKIEKLEHKLAKAKQ
+428 
-443 EGDEGD
+443 
-449 VDEYSRKLADR
+449 
-460 RAELASLGN
+460 
-469 SSTRAPREGEVVEAA
+469 
-484 SVGIIPPGGVEV
+484 
-496 EAPPGRLGLRFET
+496 
-509 GTGHLVI
+509 
-516 SVAPTSALAGRVSV
+516 VSV
-530 GDRLVSIRAPGREFY
+530 SVLLGVL
-545 CGSLRTGSDI
+545 LRITYPVDG
-555 VAEFRA
+555 
-561 TAGTKR
+561 
-567 VLTFARDSKRQSLL
+567 
-581 QAHWEGSRK
+581 

>member
-1 MAAGTEHSVAAA
+1 MLALMRHNLPFAARHK
-13 THEAKQPL
+13 AKQPL

-26 PAGVLVIDG
+26 PAGILIVDN

-110 VMRGPTAAHRD
+110 VMHGPTAEHRD

-126 APWAQNLDATKLD
+126 APWAQSLDATKLD

-181 NTDFVHSAHGHE
+181 NTDFVHSAVGHE

-207 TAPLWLTVIASL
+207 TAPLWLTVIASAVGGSPIFPGI
-219 MLKPRD
+219 MC
-225 AYFLQ
+225 
-230 GMFIAIIAWLI
+230 AIIAWLI

-320 ITVNI
+320 ITINI
-325 NISGSHSSCPPGLY
+325 NISGSHSSCPSGLY

-428 EKIEKLEHKLAKAKQ
+428 EKIEKLEHKLAMAKQ
-443 EGDEGD
+443 HGDEGD

-469 SSTRAPREGEVVEAA
+469 SS
-484 SVGIIPPGGVEV
+484 
-496 EAPPGRLGLRFET
+496 
-509 GTGHLVI
+509 
-516 SVAPTSALAGRVSV
+516 
-530 GDRLVSIRAPGREFY
+530 
-545 CGSLRTGSDI
+545 
-555 VAEFRA
+555 
-561 TAGTKR
+561 
-567 VLTFARDSKRQSLL
+567 
-581 QAHWEGSRK
+581 

>member
-1 MAAGTEHSVAAA
+1 MPHNLPPAV

-26 PAGVLVIDG
+26 PAGILIVDN

-45 LTQLERLE
+45 LTQLDRLE

-97 EGGAP
+97 EGAP

-110 VMRGPTAAHRD
+110 VMHGPTAAHRD

-126 APWAQNLDATKLD
+126 APWAQSLDATKQLD
-139 KEAYR
+139 ANKEAYR

-193 RRLLGPLAVVPGDR
+193 RRLIGPLAVVPGDR

-230 GMFIAIIAWLI
+230 GMFIAIVAWLI

-320 ITVNI
+320 ITINI
-325 NISGSHSSCPPGLY
+325 DISGSHSSCPSRLY
-339 WFTVLSIA
+339 WFTVVSIL

-354 LMMVP
+354 IASACH
-359 VALEYTKWQALAIG
+359 ALKYTTWQALAIG
-373 GPCVGACAVVALALA
+373 GPSVGACAIVALNLA
-388 TEVPWFGVILVA
+388 TELPALGVILVA
-400 ASTFPTLVILNLV
+400 ASTFPTLVILGLV
-413 AIDVRKLVF
+413 AIDVRSWWCG
-422 YKAYLL
+422 AAP
-428 EKIEKLEHKLAKAKQ
+428 EKKE
-443 EGDEGD
+443 
-449 VDEYSRKLADR
+449 
-460 RAELASLGN
+460 
-469 SSTRAPREGEVVEAA
+469 
-484 SVGIIPPGGVEV
+484 
-496 EAPPGRLGLRFET
+496 
-509 GTGHLVI
+509 
-516 SVAPTSALAGRVSV
+516 
-530 GDRLVSIRAPGREFY
+530 
-545 CGSLRTGSDI
+545 
-555 VAEFRA
+555 
-561 TAGTKR
+561 
-567 VLTFARDSKRQSLL
+567 
-581 QAHWEGSRK
+581 

>member
-1 MAAGTEHSVAAA
+1 MLALMRHNLPPAG

-53 QERGDQQ
+53 KERGDQQ
-60 TATCPAKR
+60 TCPAKR

-126 APWAQNLDATKLD
+126 APWAQSLDATKQLD
-139 KEAYR
+139 ANKDAYR

-207 TAPLWLTVIASL
+207 TAPLWLTVIASAVGND
-219 MLKPRD
+219 PRFK
-225 AYFLQ
+225 AI
-230 GMFIAIIAWLI
+230 MCAIIAWLI

-258 SNAAPFGL
+258 SDAAPFGL

-279 IMAYFII
+279 IVAYFSIRPLNYYSNRREYSL
-286 FLSCSEDERKA
+286 F
-297 RFHRQVTFYLLV
+297 FYVLV
-309 IHWVWIILGLV
+309 MHWVWIIIGLV
-320 ITVNI
+320 ITI
-325 NISGSHSSCPPGLY
+325 NIKGE
-339 WFTVLSIA
+339 F
-347 ALYVNMS
+347 
-354 LMMVP
+354 
-359 VALEYTKWQALAIG
+359 
-373 GPCVGACAVVALALA
+373 
-388 TEVPWFGVILVA
+388 
-400 ASTFPTLVILNLV
+400 LNL
-413 AIDVRKLVF
+413 L
-422 YKAYLL
+422 
-428 EKIEKLEHKLAKAKQ
+428 
-443 EGDEGD
+443 
-449 VDEYSRKLADR
+449 
-460 RAELASLGN
+460 N
-469 SSTRAPREGEVVEAA
+469 S
-484 SVGIIPPGGVEV
+484 
-496 EAPPGRLGLRFET
+496 
-509 GTGHLVI
+509 
-516 SVAPTSALAGRVSV
+516 
-530 GDRLVSIRAPGREFY
+530 
-545 CGSLRTGSDI
+545 
-555 VAEFRA
+555 
-561 TAGTKR
+561 K
-567 VLTFARDSKRQSLL
+567 
-581 QAHWEGSRK
+581 

>member
-1 MAAGTEHSVAAA
+1 MLALMRHNLPPAV

-26 PAGVLVIDG
+26 PAGVLVIDS

-45 LTQLERLE
+45 LTQLDRLE
-53 QERGDQQ
+53 KERGDQQ
-60 TATCPAKR
+60 TACPAKR

-110 VMRGPTAAHRD
+110 VMHGPTAEHRD

-126 APWAQNLDATKLD
+126 APWAQSLDATKQLD
-139 KEAYR
+139 ANKEAYR

-193 RRLLGPLAVVPGDR
+193 RRLIGPLAVVPGDR

-279 IMAYFII
+279 IMAFFFIGPVLI
-286 FLSCSEDERKA
+286 DKFGPRRRYEA
-297 RFHRQVTFYLLV
+297 REAAKNTLGQVTFYLLV
-309 IHWVWIILGLV
+309 VHMVWIILGSV
-320 ITVNI
+320 ITAQI
-325 NISGSHSSCPPGLY
+325 PRHSSCPSGLY
-339 WFTVLSIA
+339 WFTAVSIL
-347 ALYVNMS
+347 ALYVNTSM
-354 LMMVP
+354 MMVP
-359 VALEYTKWQALAIG
+359 AALKYTKWRVLAIG
-373 GPCVGACAVVALALA
+373 GLIVGAWTIVALDQA
-388 TEVPWFGVILVA
+388 TELPAFGRILVA
-400 ASTFPTLVILNLV
+400 AATFPASVSLGLV
-413 AIDVRKLVF
+413 AIDVL
-422 YKAYLL
+422 
-428 EKIEKLEHKLAKAKQ
+428 
-443 EGDEGD
+443 
-449 VDEYSRKLADR
+449 
-460 RAELASLGN
+460 SLC
-469 SSTRAPREGEVVEAA
+469 RWAA
-484 SVGIIPPGGVEV
+484 S
-496 EAPPGRLGLRFET
+496 
-509 GTGHLVI
+509 
-516 SVAPTSALAGRVSV
+516 
-530 GDRLVSIRAPGREFY
+530 
-545 CGSLRTGSDI
+545 
-555 VAEFRA
+555 
-561 TAGTKR
+561 K
-567 VLTFARDSKRQSLL
+567 K
-581 QAHWEGSRK
+581 KKK

>member
-1 MAAGTEHSVAAA
+1 MRHNLPPAA

-97 EGGAP
+97 EGAP

-126 APWAQNLDATKLD
+126 APWAQSLDATKLD

-207 TAPLWLTVIASL
+207 TAPLWLTVIAAVS
-219 MLKPRD
+219 KRGG
-225 AYFLQ
+225 Q
-230 GMFIAIIAWLI
+230 FIGAILLAIIAWLI

-266 AIWNLTSFCWKAF
+266 AIWNLRSFCWKAF
-279 IMAYFII
+279 IMAFYII
-286 FLSCSEDERKA
+286 GMVLIDKFGPRSKFGFERRRRRAQEHRRTHGEDAPYRSRDTEAAAGRLEGFLG
-297 RFHRQVTFYLLV
+297 QVTFYLLV
-309 IHWVWIILGLV
+309 VHMVWIILGSV
-320 ITVNI
+320 ITAQI
-325 NISGSHSSCPPGLY
+325 PRHSSCPSGLY
-339 WFTVLSIA
+339 WFTAVSIL
-347 ALYVNMS
+347 ALYVNTSM
-354 LMMVP
+354 MMVP
-359 VALEYTKWQALAIG
+359 AALKYTKWRVLAIG
-373 GPCVGACAVVALALA
+373 GLIVGACTIVALDQA
-388 TEVPWFGVILVA
+388 TELPAFGVILVA
-400 ASTFPTLVILNLV
+400 ASTFPASVIVGLV
-413 AIDVRKLVF
+413 AIDVRSWWRGAAPGQKP
-422 YKAYLL
+422 
-428 EKIEKLEHKLAKAKQ
+428 
-443 EGDEGD
+443 
-449 VDEYSRKLADR
+449 DR
-460 RAELASLGN
+460 RA
-469 SSTRAPREGEVVEAA
+469 
-484 SVGIIPPGGVEV
+484 
-496 EAPPGRLGLRFET
+496 
-509 GTGHLVI
+509 
-516 SVAPTSALAGRVSV
+516 
-530 GDRLVSIRAPGREFY
+530 
-545 CGSLRTGSDI
+545 
-555 VAEFRA
+555 
-561 TAGTKR
+561 
-567 VLTFARDSKRQSLL
+567 
-581 QAHWEGSRK
+581 